1 MHLEAEQ
8 CTNRSCNCN
17 NSRNQSSIQTAK
29 HGVLF
34 WKEIMRGCCKVAD
47 FTISIFFFFPF
58 FLLPSSNSK
67 KKKKKIL
74 VLKKNNIKWNT

>member
-67 KKKKKIL
+67 KKKKIL

>member
-34 WKEIMRGCCKVAD
+34 WKEIMYGCCKVAD
-47 FTISIFFFFPF
+47 FTISVFFFLSLFSPP
-58 FLLPSSNSK
+58 LKQQQK
-67 KKKKKIL
+67 KK
-74 VLKKNNIKWNT
+74 VF

>member
-34 WKEIMRGCCKVAD
+34 WKEIMYGCCKVAD
-47 FTISIFFFFPF
+47 FTISVFFFSFPF
-58 FLLPSSNSK
+58 FSSPQATAK
-67 KKKKKIL
+67 KK
-74 VLKKNNIKWNT
+74 VF

>member
-8 CTNRSCNCN
+8 RTNRSCNCN
-17 NSRNQSSIQTAK
+17 NSRNQSGIQTAK

-34 WKEIMRGCCKVAD
+34 WKEIMHGCCKVAD
-47 FTISIFFFFPF
+47 FTISVFFFFPF

-67 KKKKKIL
+67 KKSIL
-74 VLKKNNIKWNT
+74 VLKKLTKWNT